1 MTKILQKF
9 FENKN
14 KNLLKSLFFIR
25 FESPLLKIW
34 GKISSLMPKVG
45 LILSF

>member
-14 KNLLKSLFFIR
+14 KNLLKSLFFR
-25 FESPLLKIW
+25 FESPFLKIG